1 MTRDANY
8 RPWYRGPLRSESNAR
23 CGLGLR
29 PCIFPAVP
37 AVNQPRANR
46 VRTVE
51 PNASFAVEH
60 CVPVG
65 IRLFYGAVEGF
76 TLQHHR
82 LHTDFSA
89 VDRACVRPF
98 DRLPHAYKL
107 LVGASQIPW
116 LDNRIDEQ
124 GLGLFESGQD
134 PSGVAR
140 EPCRARGCCPQLTAF
155 EHALG
160 WKVAQVGLGI
170 ALTEGG

>member
-8 RPWYRGPLRSESNAR
+8 RLRYRGHLRSESSAR

-65 IRLFYGAVEGF
+65 TRLFYGTVQRF
-76 TLQHHR
+76 TLQHHS
-82 LHTDFSA
+82 LHADFSA
-89 VDRACVRPF
+89 LNRACVWPV
-98 DRLPHAYKL
+98 DGVTDTYKL
-107 LVGASQIPW
+107 LVGEA
-116 LDNRIDEQ
+116 
-124 GLGLFESGQD
+124 
-134 PSGVAR
+134 
-140 EPCRARGCCPQLTAF
+140 
-155 EHALG
+155 
-160 WKVAQVGLGI
+160 
-170 ALTEGG
+170 